1 MIIFVKCAFWVPVP
15 LFCGEL
21 YVRHVTAR
29 GKKMHTLA
37 GFAQLALHV
46 NRHPPALKSADI
58 ICPIP
63 RASGL
68 QNGVFLPF
76 HVVLPFLLYS
86 SKANAAK
93 TCCIKTSHVKG
104 PLRAISN
111 ISMCPFLRLE
121 LHTSFI
127 SQLFLFRRF
136 WYYVATSNTWKKHFG
151 RFRYYEAVCNT
162 LTCESHSTPSRPWL
176 WPA

>member
-1 MIIFVKCAFWVPVP
+1 MISGYNMHIFVKCAFQVPVP

-29 GKKMHTLA
+29 CKTMHTLA
-37 GFAQLALHV
+37 GFAQLGLHF
-46 NRHPPALKSADI
+46 NRHPPVLKSADI
-58 ICPIP
+58 MRTIP
-63 RASGL
+63 RSS
-68 QNGVFLPF
+68 FLPF
-76 HVVLPFLLYS
+76 HLVLPLQLYS

-93 TCCIKTSHVKG
+93 TCCIKTPDVKG

-111 ISMCPFLRLE
+111 ILMCPFLRLE

-136 WYYVATSNTWKKHFG
+136 CYYVGTSNT
-151 RFRYYEAVCNT
+151 
-162 LTCESHSTPSRPWL
+162 
-176 WPA
+176 